1 MTPEELIDLCPELY
15 HVTGGA
21 LCSIKK
27 HGLLTTNDLLGRG
40 DAEFSFSL
48 NGLYGALD
56 NPVDWRRMEEHE
68 DPGTGCEIRDGCVR
82 VCDPDSDLAAV
93 IRDQGPLNEETLK
106 KQLAHQRKLRPGIP
120 TLEEWYRR
128 QNDRV
133 FFFPTKEKAE
143 ELAEK
148 YRKKGAPQ
156 KILVV
161 CTKSLIEAHRERI
174 DLAAYNSGSTEHQGE
189 DVVSKGW
196 EKWHDELFL
205 SLDDYDY
212 HYWCRKRRKRRES
225 EPINEVTVRG
235 GVSDIAKHVIEVVD
249 MDGSEDGSE
258 PPESRCRP
266 RPKLSTRSPYR
277 VLSLDGGG
285 MRGVYSAAY
294 LKSVAEAF
302 ARHRGVAALDVG
314 AGFDLIVGNSTG
326 GIIACALAKGVPLG
340 EVVNLYR
347 EHGPSVFRRP
357 VPTKLSLRTFP
368 EFLDDL
374 VMRRDAL
381 ARGDQ
386 ALREALEGILGET
399 TLAEVYMERGIALAV
414 PAVEMSRHRGW
425 VFKTPH
431 SKDTTGRDDG
441 YALVDVCMA
450 TSAAPVY
457 RSMARIA
464 SQDGQQ
470 PSGMFVDGGLWANNP
485 VMISLLE
492 ALDVAHPDQP
502 IEIFCLGAC
511 LPPSGEDIARADP
524 HRDLRGWNLGSDI
537 ASLMISAQQTAYDHM
552 AMKLASFV
560 TQSTQRECRVM
571 RFPAETPPEAIRP
584 YQGLDDTRPEAVDA
598 HVRQAQADANETNS
612 RLSRKESGSVEQAI
626 WDVFD
631 SMPEFTDPP
640 HRRSTAPSYGS
651 TSSTRGSEK

>member
-1 MTPEELIDLCPELY
+1 MTPEDLIDLCPRLY

-40 DAEFSFSL
+40 GAEFSFPL

-82 VCDPDSDLAAV
+82 VCDPDSGLAAV

-106 KQLAHQRKLRPGIP
+106 KQLAHQRKLRPGTP
-120 TLEEWYRR
+120 TLEEWNRR

-133 FFFPTKEKAE
+133 FFFPTCKKAK
-143 ELAEK
+143 ELADKYLEK
-148 YRKKGAPQ
+148 SAPQ

-161 CTKSLIEAHRERI
+161 CTKSLIEAHCERI
-174 DLAAYNSGSTEHQGE
+174 ELAAYNSGNNQREGE
-189 DVVSKGW
+189 DVVSKGGL

-205 SLDDYDY
+205 PLDDYDY
-212 HYWCRKRRKRRES
+212 EYWLEKRGCRGGPVR
-225 EPINEVTVRG
+225 EVTVRG
-235 GVSDIAKHVIEVVD
+235 GVPDIAKHVIEVVE

-258 PPESRCRP
+258 PPESCCRP
-266 RPKLSTRSPYR
+266 RPKLSARAPYR

-294 LKSVAEAF
+294 LRSVAEAF
-302 ARHRGVAALDVG
+302 ARRREVAALDVG

-326 GIIACALAKGVPLG
+326 GLIACALAKGVPIA

-357 VPTKLSLRTFP
+357 VPTKLSLKTFP
-368 EFLDDL
+368 EVVDDL
-374 VMRRDAL
+374 FMRRDAL

-399 TLAEVYMERGIALAV
+399 TLAEVYKERDIALAV

-441 YALVDVCMA
+441 CTLVDVCMA

-457 RSMARIA
+457 RSMARIT

-470 PSGMFVDGGLWANNP
+470 PLGMFVDGGLWANNP
-485 VMISLLE
+485 VMIGLLE
-492 ALDVAHPDQP
+492 ALDVAPLDQP

-511 LPPSGEDIARADP
+511 PVPAGEDIAHADP
-524 HRDLRGWNLGSDI
+524 HRDLRGWGLGTDI

-552 AMKLASFV
+552 AIKLASFV

-571 RFPAETPPEAIRP
+571 RFPAETPPEAFRP
-584 YQGLDDTRPEAVDA
+584 YQGLDDTRPEAMEA
-598 HVRQAQADANETNS
+598 LVRQAQADANETNS
-612 RLSRKESGSVEQAI
+612 RLSRKEPGSEEQAI
-626 WDVFD
+626 WDLFR
-631 SMPEFTDPP
+631 SMSDLTDPP
-640 HRRSTAPSYGS
+640 NR
-651 TSSTRGSEK
+651 

>member
-1 MTPEELIDLCPELY
+1 MTPEELIKLCPKLY

-21 LCSIKK
+21 WCSIKR
-27 HGLLTTNDLLGRG
+27 HGLLTTNDLLSRG
-40 DAEFSFSL
+40 GAEFSFPL

-56 NPVDWRRMEEHE
+56 GPVDWRRMEEHE

-82 VCDPDSDLAAV
+82 VCDPDSCLAAV

-106 KQLAHQRKLRPGIP
+106 KQLEHQRKLRPGTP
-120 TLEEWYRR
+120 TLEEWHRR

-133 FFFPTKEKAE
+133 FFFPTWEKAK
-143 ELAEK
+143 ELAKK
-148 YRKKGAPQ
+148 YLRKGAPQ
-156 KILVV
+156 KILIV
-161 CTKSLIEAHRERI
+161 CTKSLIEVPDIRI
-174 DLAAYNSGSTEHQGE
+174 ELAAYNSGTTEHQNE
-189 DVVSKGW
+189 DVVSNGW

-205 SLDDYDY
+205 SLDDYDH
-212 HYWCRKRRKRRES
+212 HYWHRKRRKRRKS

-235 GVSDIAKHVIEVVD
+235 GVPDIAKHVIEVVE

-258 PPESRCRP
+258 PPESRCRR
-266 RPKLSTRSPYR
+266 RPKLSARAPYR

-294 LKSVAEAF
+294 LRSVAEAF
-302 ARHRGVAALDVG
+302 TRHREVAALDVG

-326 GIIACALAKGVPLG
+326 GIIACALAKGVPIA

-374 VMRRDAL
+374 FMRRDAL
-381 ARGDQ
+381 ARGNQ
-386 ALREALEGILGET
+386 ALREALEGILGAT
-399 TLAEVYMERGIALAV
+399 TLAEVYKERGIALAV

-441 YALVDVCMA
+441 CTLVDVCMA

-464 SQDGQQ
+464 FQDGQQ
-470 PSGMFVDGGLWANNP
+470 PPSMFVDGGLWANNP
-485 VMISLLE
+485 VMIGLLE
-492 ALDVAHPDQP
+492 ALDVAPLDQP

-511 LPPSGEDIARADP
+511 QVPTGEDIAHADP
-524 HRDLRGWNLGSDI
+524 NRDLRGWNLGGDI

-552 AMKLASFV
+552 AMKLADFITRSAK
-560 TQSTQRECRVM
+560 RECRVM
-571 RFPAETPPEAIRP
+571 RFPAETPPEVFRR
-584 YQGLDDTRPEAVDA
+584 YQGLDDTRPEAMDA
-598 HVRQAQADANETNS
+598 LVRQAQADANETNS
-612 RLSRKESGSVEQAI
+612 RLSRKEPGSEEQAI
-626 WDVFD
+626 WNLFS
-631 SMPEFTDPP
+631 SMSDLTDPP
-640 HRRSTAPSYGS
+640 NR
-651 TSSTRGSEK
+651 

>member
-1 MTPEELIDLCPELY
+1 MTPEELIDCCPLLY

-21 LCSIKK
+21 CCSIRK

-40 DAEFSFSL
+40 HAEFSRPVASWCGDL
-48 NGLYGALD
+48 N
-56 NPVDWRRMEEHE
+56 NPLDWRGMEEHE
-68 DPGTGCEIRDGCVR
+68 DPGTGCEVRDSCVR
-82 VCDPDSDLAAV
+82 VSDPDSCLDAV
-93 IRDQGPLNEETLK
+93 IRDQVPLNEEILK
-106 KQLAHQRKLRPGIP
+106 SQLAYQSRLRSGIP
-120 TLEEWYRR
+120 TLEEWHRR

-161 CTKSLIEAHRERI
+161 CTKSLVEAHGSRI
-174 DLAAYNSGSTEHQGE
+174 ELSAYNSGNTDHQGE
-189 DVVSKGW
+189 DVVSGGW
-196 EKWHDELFL
+196 EKWHDKLFL
-205 SLDDYDY
+205 PLGEYDY
-212 HYWCRKRRKRRES
+212 HHWLRKRGRKGRSVR
-225 EPINEVTVRG
+225 EVTVKG
-235 GVSDIAKHVIEVVD
+235 GVPDIADHVIGVLDEN
-249 MDGSEDGSE
+249 GSAGCNELA
-258 PPESRCRP
+258 ESRCRS
-266 RPKLSTRSPYR
+266 RPAKPSTRTPYR

-285 MRGVYSAAY
+285 MRGVYTAAY
-294 LKSVAEAF
+294 LKSVTEAF
-302 ARHRGVAALDVG
+302 ARRRGVAALDVG

-326 GIIACALAKGVPLG
+326 GIIASALAKGVPLE

-347 EHGPSVFRRP
+347 EHGQRVFRRP
-357 VPTKLSLRTFP
+357 VPTKLSLKTFP
-368 EFLDDL
+368 EFINDL
-374 VMRRDAL
+374 IMRRDAL

-399 TLAEVYMERGIALAV
+399 TLAEVYMERGVALAV
-414 PAVEMSRHRGW
+414 PVVEMSRHRGW

-431 SKDTTGRDDG
+431 FKDTTGRDDG

-571 RFPAETPPEAIRP
+571 RFPAEIPPEAIRP
-584 YQGLDDTRPEAVDA
+584 YQGLDDTRPEAMDA
-598 HVRQAQADANETNS
+598 LVRQAQADANETNS
-612 RLSRKESGSVEQAI
+612 RLSRKESGSKEQAI
-626 WDVFD
+626 WDLFD

-640 HRRSTAPSYGS
+640 HRRSTAPFHES
-651 TSSTRGSEK
+651 TTYK

>member
-1 MTPEELIDLCPELY
+1 MTPEDLIDLCPRLY

-21 LCSIKK
+21 CCSIKK

-40 DAEFSFSL
+40 GAEFSFPL

-56 NPVDWRRMEEHE
+56 SPVDWRRMEDHE

-82 VCDPDSDLAAV
+82 VCDPDSCLAAV

-106 KQLAHQRKLRPGIP
+106 KQLAHQRKLRPGTP
-120 TLEEWYRR
+120 TLEEWNRR
-128 QNDRV
+128 QNGRV
-133 FFFPTKEKAE
+133 FFFPTCKKAK
-143 ELAEK
+143 ELAKK
-148 YRKKGAPQ
+148 YLEKGAPQ

-174 DLAAYNSGSTEHQGE
+174 ELAAYNSGSTEHQGE

-205 SLDDYDY
+205 PLEDYDY
-212 HYWCRKRRKRRES
+212 GHWLKKRGRNGGPVR
-225 EPINEVTVRG
+225 EVTVRG
-235 GVSDIAKHVIEVVD
+235 GVPYIAKHVIEVVE
-249 MDGSEDGSE
+249 MDGSEDRSE

-266 RPKLSTRSPYR
+266 RPKLSARAPYR

-294 LKSVAEAF
+294 LRSVAEAF
-302 ARHRGVAALDVG
+302 ARHREVAALDVG

-326 GIIACALAKGVPLG
+326 GIIACALAKGVPLA

-357 VPTKLSLRTFP
+357 VPTKMSLKTFP
-368 EFLDDL
+368 EVVDDL
-374 VMRRDAL
+374 IMRRDAL

-399 TLAEVYMERGIALAV
+399 TLAEVYKARDIALAV

-431 SKDTTGRDDG
+431 SKDTTGRDNG
-441 YALVDVCMA
+441 CTLVDVCMA

-457 RSMARIA
+457 RSMARIT
-464 SQDGQQ
+464 SQDAQQ
-470 PSGMFVDGGLWANNP
+470 PPGMFVDGGLWANNP
-485 VMISLLE
+485 VMIGLIE
-492 ALDVAHPDQP
+492 ALDVAPPDQP

-511 LPPSGEDIARADP
+511 QVPTGEDIAHADL

-552 AMKLASFV
+552 AMKLAGFI
-560 TQSTQRECRVM
+560 TRSTKRKCRVI
-571 RFPAETPPEAIRP
+571 RFPAETWPEALRR
-584 YQGLDDTRPEAVDA
+584 YQGLDDTRPEAMDA
-598 HVRQAQADANETNS
+598 LVRQAQADANETNS
-612 RLSRKESGSVEQAI
+612 RLSRKEPGSEEQAI
-626 WDVFD
+626 WDLFD
-631 SMPEFTDPP
+631 SMPDLTDPP
-640 HRRSTAPSYGS
+640 QRRSPSFSCGS
-651 TSSTRGSEK
+651 TIHK

>member
-1 MTPEELIDLCPELY
+1 MTPEELIKLCPKLY
-15 HVTGGA
+15 HVTGGT

-40 DAEFSFSL
+40 DAEFSFPL

-106 KQLAHQRKLRPGIP
+106 KQLAHQSRLRSGIP
-120 TLEEWYRR
+120 TLEESHRR

-174 DLAAYNSGSTEHQGE
+174 ELAAYNSGSTEHQGE

-205 SLDDYDY
+205 PLDDYDY
-212 HYWCRKRRKRRES
+212 EHWLKKRGRNGGPVR
-225 EPINEVTVRG
+225 EVTVRG
-235 GVSDIAKHVIEVVD
+235 GVPDIAKHLVD
-249 MDGSEDGSE
+249 MDSC
-258 PPESRCRP
+258 PESSELPENCCCSRP
-266 RPKLSTRSPYR
+266 AEPSTRSPYR

-294 LKSVAEAF
+294 LRSVAEAF
-302 ARHRGVAALDVG
+302 ARRREVTALDVG

-399 TLAEVYMERGIALAV
+399 TLAEVYKERDIALAV

-441 YALVDVCMA
+441 CTLVDVCMA

-464 SQDGQQ
+464 FQDGQQ
-470 PSGMFVDGGLWANNP
+470 PPGMFVDGGLWANNP
-485 VMISLLE
+485 VMIGLLE
-492 ALDVAHPDQP
+492 ALDVAPPDQP

-511 LPPSGEDIARADP
+511 QVPTGEDIAHADP
-524 HRDLRGWNLGSDI
+524 HRDLRGWNLGGDI

-552 AMKLASFV
+552 AMKLADFITRSAK
-560 TQSTQRECRVM
+560 RECRVI
-571 RFPAETPPEAIRP
+571 RFPAETWPEVLRR
-584 YQGLDDTRPEAVDA
+584 YKGLDDTHPEAMDA
-598 HVRQAQADANETNS
+598 LVRQAQADANETNS
-612 RLSRKESGSVEQAI
+612 RLSRRRPGSEEQAI
-626 WDVFD
+626 WGLFD
-631 SMPEFTDPP
+631 SMPDLTDPTDRCP
-640 HRRSTAPSYGS
+640 TAPYHGPTT
-651 TSSTRGSEK
+651 TSSMRGSEK